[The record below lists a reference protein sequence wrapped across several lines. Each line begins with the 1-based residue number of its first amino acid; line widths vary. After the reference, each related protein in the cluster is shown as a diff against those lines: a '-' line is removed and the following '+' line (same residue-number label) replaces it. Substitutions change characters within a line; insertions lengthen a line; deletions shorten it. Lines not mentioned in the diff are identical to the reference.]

1 MIARYLIAAVAMV
14 AFPLSVA
21 AAEKSNGKSSSS
33 EKKICKVER
42 DTGSRLG
49 GVKRCRTRAEMEA
62 LKDETRNQIERVQSL
77 KTHTGG

>member
-1 MIARYLIAAVAMV
+1 MIARFLIAAIAVA
-14 AFPLSVA
+14 ALPLSVA
-21 AAEKSNGKSSSS
+21 AAEKSSGKSGSS

-62 LKDETRNQIERVQSL
+62 LKDETRNQIDRVQAL